1 MFNIAIIFYS
11 VIRTLYCLRSYK
23 MKEKAVL
30 NLEDQYVLW
39 DRTTVERVLG
49 IKTTAL
55 YRAINE
61 EGLPKPIRVGARRS
75 MWRKS
80 DVLAWIDSRPQELSY

>member
-1 MFNIAIIFYS
+1 
-11 VIRTLYCLRSYK
+11 
-23 MKEKAVL
+23 MKEDKAGL